1 MKQFEFKF
9 EVIKTLIAMVVALL
23 VTLFILFFVSSTP
36 VESFIKL
43 LVAPVSKVRYFG
55 NVLETMVPIGFA
67 GLATAL
73 LFKTGLFN
81 LGTEGIFYISG
92 VFTAFLASRMF
103 NNPLIDPLLVIL
115 LSSLF
120 GGLVALI
127 PAYFKVKYNTN
138 ELVLSLMLNS
148 ILYGIGLYVIKTLI
162 RATDVPS
169 LASEKFLES
178 TKLFVFIPNTRTHIG
193 VIIFLITCVL
203 VAIMMYRS
211 KLGYAIRM
219 TGMNPNF
226 AKYSGMNAF
235 VLFLVVHFISGVLA
249 AMGSSIELL
258 GMYERFTWIALPGL
272 GFTGAL
278 IAMLGKNNP
287 IGVLIASFGMAYIK
301 TGAEIMSR
309 TSDVPVEMVA
319 FVEAILVFLIT
330 SEYFL
335 KRYKDKMLL
344 KKGGQA

>member
-1 MKQFEFKF
+1 MLKNSEFKF
-9 EVIKTLIAMVVALL
+9 EILKTLVAMVVALITTF
-23 VTLFILFFVSSTP
+23 VILLFVSSTP
-36 VESFIKL
+36 IAAFIKL
-43 LVAPVSKVRYFG
+43 LTSPLTKIRYFG

-81 LGTEGIFYISG
+81 LGTEGIFYIAG

-103 NNPLIDPLLVIL
+103 NNPLIDPFVVIL
-115 LSSLF
+115 LSSIF
-120 GGLVALI
+120 GGMIALI
-127 PAYFKVKYNTN
+127 PAYFKAKYNTN

-148 ILYGIGLYVIKTLI
+148 ILFGIGLFIIKTFI
-162 RATDVPS
+162 RASDVPS

-178 TKLFVFIPNTRTHIG
+178 TRLFVFIPKTRTHIG
-193 VIIFLITCVL
+193 VLIFLLMVFIITVL
-203 VAIMMYRS
+203 MYRT
-211 KLGYAIRM
+211 KLGYSIRM
-219 TGMNPNF
+219 TGINANF
-226 AKYSGMNAF
+226 ARYSGMSAF
-235 VLFLVVHFISGVLA
+235 LLFLIVHFISGFLA

-258 GMYERFTWIALPGL
+258 GMYERFTWITLPGL

-287 IGVLIASFGMAYIK
+287 IGVLIASFVMAYIK

-335 KRYKDKMLL
+335 KKYKDKMLL
-344 KKGGQA
+344 KKGIE